1 MRNSPPIKVIIPMAG
16 HSRRF
21 QAAGHTI
28 PKPFI
33 LIDGKPMIQ
42 RVCQMFAPDD
52 EFIFICNQEQ
62 MAANPEYREVLDGVR
77 PRTRIVEVPSHEL
90 GPVYSVLA
98 ADEFMEPNEPL
109 IISYCDFTMRWNY
122 FHFRLKAAMYEGA
135 IPVFR
140 GFHPASFGDT
150 YYCYIRTN
158 EELEMIELREK
169 QSFTDNR
176 AEEFASTGVYYLDRW
191 DRYKKYSLEII
202 EKGQKVAAEYYASL
216 IYPPMVRDGNKVCVF
231 EVDNFICWG
240 TPEDLAEYTF
250 WSSYFTNSANVIQSP
265 TN

>member
-1 MRNSPPIKVIIPMAG
+1 MALHMKGLPPHKVIIPMAG

-21 QAAGHTI
+21 QEAGYTV

-42 RVCQMFAPDD
+42 RVCRMFAPED
-52 EFIFICNQEQ
+52 EFIFICNEEQ
-62 MAANPEYREVLDGVR
+62 LEANAEYREILASIA
-77 PRTRIVEVPSHEL
+77 PRTQIVTIAPHEL

-98 ADEFMEPNEPL
+98 ADPYMAADEPV
-109 IISYCDFTMRWNY
+109 IITYCDFTMRWNY
-122 FHFRLKAAMYEGA
+122 DHFRLKAAMYDGA

-150 YYCYIRTN
+150 YYCYLRTN
-158 EELEMIELREK
+158 EASEMLELREK

-176 AEEFASTGVYYLDRW
+176 AEEFASTGVYYVDRW
-191 DRYKKYSLEII
+191 DNFKRYAAEII
-202 EKGQKVAAEYYASL
+202 EQGQKVAAEYYASL
-216 IYPPMVRDGNKVCVF
+216 IYPPMVRDGKRVCVF

-250 WSSYFTNSANVIQSP
+250 WSNYFANHSG
-265 TN
+265 